1 MLTRYLAPSFVTSS
15 FLYHGSPHRQG
26 AIAFGLPGNQAPAI
40 SAGQPFYVT
49 SSLKYAR
56 QFARGG
62 LVSAL
67 QFTQG
72 TIIDFHH
79 PELLDHLLDIYNQ
92 DPKIAQGDGPWNEE
106 FEGSID
112 GSPYRLLESPA
123 VMQYLQDQGFSA
135 VFLPEDIEL
144 NVTALAI
151 LDARCVEY
159 SHLMPESTPRHHYQA
174 FDGP

>member
-1 MLTRYLAPSFVTSS
+1 MLTRYLAPSFVASS

-40 SAGQPFYVT
+40 TAGQPFYVT

-56 QFARGG
+56 HFARGG
-62 LVSAL
+62 VVSAL

-72 TIIDFHH
+72 AIIDFHH
-79 PELLDHLLDIYNQ
+79 LELLNHLLDIYDQ
-92 DPKIAQGDGPWNEE
+92 DPKIVQSDGPWNEE

-151 LDARCVEY
+151 LDTRSVEF
-159 SHLMPESTPRHHYQA
+159 SHLMPERALMRHDQA